1 MKKIKLDKYEQDIE
15 NNIQEYKSISAAE
28 KKLATGLIKKAN
40 NNKKNISLRVNA
52 QDLEL
57 FKRIA
62 QHEGIPYQTLLSSVI
77 HKFVTGQLVEE
88 QDILKS
94 IQLLNQKLKS

>member
-1 MKKIKLDKYEQDIE
+1 MKKIRLDKFERDIE
-15 NNIQEYKSISAAE
+15 NNVQEYTAVSASE
-28 KKLATGLIKKAN
+28 KKLVTGLIKKA

-52 QDLEL
+52 QDLERL
-57 FKRIA
+57 KRIA

-94 IQLLNQKLKS
+94 IQLLKTVGA

>member
-15 NNIQEYKSISAAE
+15 NNIQEYKSISPS
-28 KKLATGLIKKAN
+28 KMKLVTDLIKKAN
-40 NNKKNISLRVNA
+40 KKKNISLRVNA
-52 QDLEL
+52 QDLERL
-57 FKRIA
+57 KRIA
-62 QHEGIPYQTLLSSVI
+62 QHEGIPYQTLLSSMI

-94 IQLLNQKLKS
+94 IQLLKTVGA

>member
-15 NNIQEYKSISAAE
+15 NNIQEYKSISPSE
-28 KKLATGLIKKAN
+28 KKLVTDLIKKAN
-40 NNKKNISLRVNA
+40 KKKNISLRVNA
-52 QDLEL
+52 QDLERL
-57 FKRIA
+57 KRIA
-62 QHEGIPYQTLLSSVI
+62 QHEGIPYQTLLSSMI

-94 IQLLNQKLKS
+94 IQLLKTVGA